1 MSARVQPGSAGAAP
15 TWLMIIDMQ
24 RIFSEP
30 NSEWATPD
38 YASASAGI
46 RRLLDVFES
55 RVCMTRFLPPDQ
67 PAGAWIRYYER
78 WPFALDPVNAP
89 LYELT
94 EEFASVPATMI
105 DRTTFGKW
113 DAQTDEA
120 LGHPGDIVLTGVT
133 TDCCVLSTAL
143 AASDAGV
150 RVTVASDACSGIT
163 KADHQRALDAMALYG
178 PMIEIDEVDSI
189 LASVAG

>member
-1 MSARVQPGSAGAAP
+1 
-15 TWLMIIDMQ
+15 MIIDMQ

-38 YASASAGI
+38 YALASAGI
-46 RRLLDVFES
+46 QRLLGAFEY
-55 RVCMTRFLPPDQ
+55 RVCFARFLPPDQ
-67 PAGAWIRYYER
+67 PAGAWIAYYET

-94 EEFASVPATMI
+94 KEFASVPATMI

-113 DAQTDEA
+113 DAATDEA
-120 LGHPGDIVLTGVT
+120 LGHPKDIVLAGVT

-143 AASDAGV
+143 AAADAGV
-150 RVTVASDACSGIT
+150 HVTVAADGCAGIT
-163 KADHQRALDAMALYG
+163 RADHERALDAMALYS
-178 PMIEIDEVDSI
+178 PMINIAEVGTI
-189 LASVAG
+189 LASVPG

>member
-1 MSARVQPGSAGAAP
+1 MSSNVPPGSAAAAP
-15 TWLMIIDMQ
+15 SWLMIIDMQ

-38 YASASAGI
+38 YTLASAGI
-46 RRLLDVFES
+46 QRLLGAFES
-55 RVCMTRFLPPDQ
+55 RVCFARFLPPDQ
-67 PAGAWIRYYER
+67 PAGVWIAYYER

-94 EEFASVPATMI
+94 KEFASVPATMI

-113 DAQTDEA
+113 DAATDEA
-120 LGHPGDIVLTGVT
+120 LGHPKDIVLAGVT

-143 AASDAGV
+143 AAGDAGV
-150 RVTVASDACSGIT
+150 HVTVAADGCAGIT
-163 KADHQRALDAMALYG
+163 KADHQRALDAMALYS
-178 PMIEIDEVDSI
+178 PMINIAEVDSI
-189 LASVAG
+189 LASVPG

>member
-1 MSARVQPGSAGAAP
+1 MSSNVPPGSAAAAP
-15 TWLMIIDMQ
+15 SWLMIIDMQ

-38 YASASAGI
+38 YTLASAGI
-46 RRLLDVFES
+46 QRLLGAFES
-55 RVCMTRFLPPDQ
+55 RVCFARFLPPDQ
-67 PAGAWIRYYER
+67 PAGAWIAYYER

-94 EEFASVPATMI
+94 KEFASVPATMI

-113 DAQTDEA
+113 DAATDEA
-120 LGHPGDIVLTGVT
+120 LGHPKDIVLAGVT

-143 AASDAGV
+143 AAGDAGV
-150 RVTVASDACSGIT
+150 HVTVAADGCAGIT
-163 KADHQRALDAMALYG
+163 KADHQRALDAMALYS
-178 PMIEIDEVDSI
+178 PMINIAEVDSI
-189 LASVAG
+189 LASVPG